1 MIYSPYATLAAEVYG
16 KLYAPNDVTN
26 FNMVAQGDKAY
37 LSWTPVSDLD
47 VLTGGSYWIRH
58 TSKTSGVTWAGSTD
72 ITKTVPGNT
81 DNYLAPLLTGSY
93 LIKALDSSGNE
104 SENTAFVKSNTA
116 DILALNVVY
125 TSTQSP
131 TFGNGVAGKGV
142 NDPSTSNI
150 YFDSSDNTIE
160 LASANLSTGTHDA
173 YYAIGTHED
182 DVVSSGTH
190 DDARSTGTSNDI
202 LVSGTHDDNLATGT
216 HDDARATGLH
226 NAILNSGSSEFN
238 GINFVDSATGNFD
251 ARAGNFDDV
260 AHTTNKLEDDNASFD
275 SSWLNNII
283 RNTTDN
289 TTATV
294 TAVDSSTRLTLSSD
308 LFDGI
313 TGDTYRL
320 ETKLNQL
327 RDTSA
332 TFVAADVGRTVRNN
346 TDGGTATI
354 TVIDSS
360 NLVRLSLDLFANDHG
375 DTWELEA
382 GPNYL
387 RDTGASFTSALVGRT
402 VRNTNDST
410 TATVSTYVSSTE
422 LILSSGIFDNKN
434 GHTYNV
440 HNETGRVR
448 DTGASFTSSDVGR
461 TIRNNTDNTTATV
474 SSLVSSTELAL
485 SSGIF
490 DDQNGDIWEIE
501 AGPNNLR
508 DTGASFTSALVGR
521 TVRNT
526 NDATTATVS
535 AFVNSNELTL
545 SSGIFDNKDT
555 HTYQIEPGYDRLYDP
570 SASFTDEYVG
580 KIVRNTT
587 DNTTATISSRVNGTE
602 LVLSSG
608 IFDNQ
613 DGEGYR
619 IEVPN
624 NILRDTGATF
634 TTATHANRL
643 IRNLDTALVSTV
655 ASVNS
660 YNDLVLEDNIFGQTD
675 GANYKVAGDI
685 PAVGYYYFTDQAIDL
700 GAIYTSRI
708 TGSLSS
714 TGVSVMDL
722 FDSTTGL
729 WSPVGGRL
737 GMFDGSD
744 ISDTNS
750 VMEVRITQDDPASSP
765 TWGGWIPFFIG
776 DYFARGIEFRV
787 KLTSGSASHNVQIDA
802 LTITIDMPD
811 QIKRNAGVTSSS
823 GMHNGTEVVVYTTPY
838 KTVPTVGITL
848 QDSNTGDYW
857 TISSSSTTGFTVT
870 FYNSSNT
877 ATQKTFNWISSGY

>member
-422 LILSSGIFDNKN
+422 LILSFKC
-434 GHTYNV
+434 
-440 HNETGRVR
+440 E
-448 DTGASFTSSDVGR
+448 F
-461 TIRNNTDNTTATV
+461 
-474 SSLVSSTELAL
+474 LK
-485 SSGIF
+485 
-490 DDQNGDIWEIE
+490 
-501 AGPNNLR
+501 
-508 DTGASFTSALVGR
+508 
-521 TVRNT
+521 
-526 NDATTATVS
+526 
-535 AFVNSNELTL
+535 TL
-545 SSGIFDNKDT
+545 
-555 HTYQIEPGYDRLYDP
+555 L
-570 SASFTDEYVG
+570 
-580 KIVRNTT
+580 
-587 DNTTATISSRVNGTE
+587 
-602 LVLSSG
+602 
-608 IFDNQ
+608 
-613 DGEGYR
+613 
-619 IEVPN
+619 
-624 NILRDTGATF
+624 
-634 TTATHANRL
+634 
-643 IRNLDTALVSTV
+643 
-655 ASVNS
+655 
-660 YNDLVLEDNIFGQTD
+660 
-675 GANYKVAGDI
+675 
-685 PAVGYYYFTDQAIDL
+685 
-700 GAIYTSRI
+700 
-708 TGSLSS
+708 
-714 TGVSVMDL
+714 
-722 FDSTTGL
+722 
-729 WSPVGGRL
+729 
-737 GMFDGSD
+737 
-744 ISDTNS
+744 
-750 VMEVRITQDDPASSP
+750 
-765 TWGGWIPFFIG
+765 
-776 DYFARGIEFRV
+776 
-787 KLTSGSASHNVQIDA
+787 
-802 LTITIDMPD
+802 ITI
-811 QIKRNAGVTSSS
+811 
-823 GMHNGTEVVVYTTPY
+823 
-838 KTVPTVGITL
+838 
-848 QDSNTGDYW
+848 
-857 TISSSSTTGFTVT
+857 
-870 FYNSSNT
+870 
-877 ATQKTFNWISSGY
+877 